1 VGREEFS
8 HLVRLGIS
16 AIVVDQC
23 SDKLVEKE
31 YLYEGVGVE
40 ALPGELVK
48 TPMNKGGHPWGQV
61 NGIALVGMAMVFG
74 WA

>member
-1 VGREEFS
+1 MGREEFS
-8 HLVRLGIS
+8 HLLRLGIL

-31 YLYEGVGVE
+31 YCYEGVGVE

-61 NGIALVGMAMVFG
+61 NGITPVDMAMVLG